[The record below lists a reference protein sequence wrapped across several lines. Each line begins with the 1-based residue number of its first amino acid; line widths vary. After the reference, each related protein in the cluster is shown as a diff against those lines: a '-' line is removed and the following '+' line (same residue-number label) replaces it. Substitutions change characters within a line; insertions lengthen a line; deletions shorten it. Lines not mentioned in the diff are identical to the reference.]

1 MQGPGT
7 KVGVQ
12 GVWAKSLCLQTEAQS
27 GRGGVV
33 ISRVGGE
40 RESSGLCRVG
50 GKREK
55 EAQKR
60 GGEGEGRRGRGRRE

>member
-1 MQGPGT
+1 VQGPGT

-33 ISRVGGE
+33 I
-40 RESSGLCRVG
+40 RVG